1 MNPVPPNPNSSS
13 SASNAGGAAGPTA
26 GSAAGLASPAA
37 PVSSAAPPSSA
48 PASSPSA
55 YPTAGSSPTFSP
67 LYQQI
72 KALITQSLQS
82 GEWKPGEMIPS
93 EVELANRFKVSQG
106 TVRKAIDELAAEN
119 LVMRKQGK
127 GTFVAT
133 HHEARAH
140 FRFLRLMPDE
150 GVPHYPESKFIEVK
164 RMRAPADVARLLD
177 LKSGDAVIF
186 IKRVQSFDAVATIVE
201 EMWLPGMTFK
211 GLTAERLVEY
221 KGPMYGLFESEFGTR
236 MIRATEKIRAVCAEA
251 GDAALLHIAV
261 DTPLLASERVS
272 FTYGDKPVELRR
284 GLYLTERHHYH
295 NELN

>member
-1 MNPVPPNPNSSS
+1 MNPAPPNSNSNSP
-13 SASNAGGAAGPTA
+13 ASGAGGAAGSST
-26 GSAAGLASPAA
+26 GAAGAGAAGPAA
-37 PVSSAAPPSSA
+37 PTGAP
-48 PASSPSA
+48 
-55 YPTAGSSPTFSP
+55 GSTSPTFSP

-72 KALITQSLQS
+72 KALITQGLQS
-82 GEWKPGEMIPS
+82 GEWKPGELIPS

-106 TVRKAIDELAAEN
+106 TVRKAIDELAADN

-127 GTFVAT
+127 GTFVST

-177 LKSGDAVIF
+177 LKSGDAVVF
-186 IKRVQSFDAVATIVE
+186 IKRVQSFDGVPTIVE
-201 EMWLPGMTFK
+201 ELWLPGAIFK

-236 MIRATEKIRAVCAEA
+236 MIRATEKIRAVCADDGA
-251 GDAALLHIAV
+251 AALLRIAAN
-261 DTPLLASERVS
+261 TPLLASERVS
-272 FTYGDKPVELRR
+272 YTYGDKAVELRR
-284 GLYLTERHHYH
+284 GLYLTEHHHYH

>member
-1 MNPVPPNPNSSS
+1 MNSVPPNPNSNSTAVS
-13 SASNAGGAAGPTA
+13 TGGAAGPSA
-26 GSAAGLASPAA
+26 GSAAA
-37 PVSSAAPPSSA
+37 P
-48 PASSPSA
+48 
-55 YPTAGSSPTFSP
+55 SPTFSP

-82 GEWKPGEMIPS
+82 GEWKPGELIPS

-127 GTFVAT
+127 GTFVST

-186 IKRVQSFDAVATIVE
+186 IKRVQSFDSLPTIVE
-201 EMWLPGMTFK
+201 ELWLPGVTFK

-236 MIRATEKIRAVCAEA
+236 MIRATEKIRAVCAGAE
-251 GDAALLHIAV
+251 DAELLHLPV
-261 DTPLLASERVS
+261 NTPLLASERVS
-272 FTYGDKPVELRR
+272 FTYGDKAVELRR
-284 GLYLTERHHYH
+284 GLYSTERHHYH